1 MPAQS
6 WAQPKTLTQ
15 WLVFRIFVEK
25 VFETNINLRLGSA
38 IKNLG
43 LFSKS
48 HGDLRIEKM
57 DF

>member
-1 MPAQS
+1 MLCFLG
-6 WAQPKTLTQ
+6 KFDGICEGI
-15 WLVFRIFVEK
+15 VVE
-25 VFETNINLRLGSA
+25 IIGSA